1 MYCSFFEFS
10 ERPFNM
16 TPDPKFLF
24 MSRTHTEALAHLLYG
39 IRHRKG
45 FVALVGE
52 VGTGKT
58 TLVHTLLDEIADE
71 AKVAIVSG
79 GRFSLAAFLKMMLDD
94 LGVSYTGRSAADL
107 MIELKTY
114 LIKQAQL
121 SNNVAVIVDEAQ
133 AMTPGLLEH
142 TRMLSNMETAREKL
156 LQIVLVGQPQLARVL
171 SRPELKQLA
180 QRIGLR
186 CRVDPLSP
194 GEIMRYVRH
203 RLTVAGAGSREIF
216 SEDALVLVARHSAG
230 IPRVANI
237 LCDNALVE
245 CYARDTDRVDAE
257 IMASTIEDWEKGIC
271 VEAPC
276 GRMSATASL

>member
-1 MYCSFFEFS
+1 MYCSFFQFS

-58 TLVHTLLDEIADE
+58 TLIHTLLDEVADE
-71 AKVAIVSG
+71 TRGAIVSG
-79 GRFSLAAFLKMMLDD
+79 GNFSLAAFLKMMLDD
-94 LGVSYTGRSAADL
+94 LGVSYAGRSAADL
-107 MIELKTY
+107 MITLKSY
-114 LIKQAQL
+114 LIEQARK
-121 SNNVAVIVDEAQ
+121 NVTVAVIIDEAQ

-142 TRMLSNMETAREKL
+142 VRILSNMETAREKL
-156 LQIVLVGQPQLARVL
+156 LQIVLVGQPELGRILA
-171 SRPELKQLA
+171 RPELRQLT

-186 CRVDPLSP
+186 CQIDPLSED
-194 GEIMRYVRH
+194 EIIRYVQH
-203 RLTVAGAGSREIF
+203 RLVVAGAGEREVFTSDTVAI
-216 SEDALVLVARHSAG
+216 VARECGG

-237 LCDNALVE
+237 LCDNALVD
-245 CYARDTDRVDAE
+245 CYARGLHQVGPE
-257 IMASTIEDWEKGIC
+257 IMTEVAAEWKNLLRAEPARRT
-271 VEAPC
+271 VRTPA
-276 GRMSATASL
+276 RA